1 MIFVFLRNS
10 PNILTAL
17 RLACAPALAALLL
30 TAHEK
35 AALVV
40 FILAG
45 LSDLADGWL
54 AKRFH
59 LVTRVGRYLDPTAD
73 KSLML
78 AAFLALSAMG
88 ATPIWLT
95 AVVIGRD
102 IVMVLAILL
111 AKLLDLPLRVAPLP
125 IGKLSTAVQVG
136 YVALTLFVLA
146 FDLDWQT
153 VTAFAAVLTGA
164 ATIASWLAYGQLWL
178 RAAARGRRTA

>member
-1 MIFVFLRNS
+1 MIFFLRNI
-10 PNILTAL
+10 PNILTGM

-30 TAHEK
+30 TAHER

-40 FILAG
+40 FVLAG
-45 LSDLADGWL
+45 LTDLADGWL

-59 LVTRVGRYLDPTAD
+59 LATRFGRYLDPIAD
-73 KSLML
+73 KLLML
-78 AAFLALSAMG
+78 CAFLALTQMG
-88 ATPIWLT
+88 ATPLWLT

-102 IVMVLAILL
+102 IVIVLGILV
-111 AKLLDLPLRVAPLP
+111 AKLLELPLRVAPLA

-136 YVALTLFVLA
+136 YVALILFVLG

-153 VTAFAAVLTGA
+153 VVAFAAVVTGA